1 MRVCAAVVTYNRR
14 ELLVECLEALLAQTH
29 ALQSIVVVD
38 NASTDGTPELLRERG
53 LLDRD
58 DVRLLR
64 LAENRGGAG
73 GFAAAV
79 EATRAQDCDW
89 IWLMDDDSEPVPD
102 ALERLLSSP
111 PAGEEAT
118 VALCPVLICRR
129 FCQVLDFRSS

>member
-1 MRVCAAVVTYNRR
+1 
-14 ELLVECLEALLAQTH
+14 
-29 ALQSIVVVD
+29 QSIVVVD

-58 DVRLLR
+58 AVRLLR

-102 ALERLLSSP
+102 ALERLLGAP
-111 PAGEEAT
+111 PASQAGT
-118 VALCPVLICRR
+118 VGLCPVR
-129 FCQVLDFRSS
+129 